1 MIRAA
6 PAEAVGEG
14 SVGEEVFI
22 DDHDIINEISLDE
35 EGQYYLSYYHV
46 IHRNS

>member
-22 DDHDIINEISLDE
+22 DGHDIINEISLDE
-35 EGQYYLSYYHV
+35 EGQYYLS
-46 IHRNS
+46 